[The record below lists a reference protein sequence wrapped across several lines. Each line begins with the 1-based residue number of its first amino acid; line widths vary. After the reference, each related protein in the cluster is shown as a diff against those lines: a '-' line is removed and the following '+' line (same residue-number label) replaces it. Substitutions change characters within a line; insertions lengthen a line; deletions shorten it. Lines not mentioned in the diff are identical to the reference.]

1 MPDIDRERADHYL
14 VEIKESLAVLKDIT
28 TGSGVEG
35 FVEDTMK
42 VRAMKYTIV
51 VMVEAICN
59 LFRHILAKRFHEV
72 VEEYMEAV
80 IKMREKG
87 ILSKE
92 ISEKLIPLTKLR
104 HQLIHGYWK
113 TDDRR
118 LFEETRDNLDVIET
132 LVTEMKVFLISIQ
145 KEENT
150 P

>member
-1 MPDIDRERADHYL
+1 MPDIDRERADYYL

-28 TGSGVEG
+28 TKSGVED

>member
-1 MPDIDRERADHYL
+1 MPDIDKERAEQYL
-14 VEIKESLAVLKDIT
+14 VEIKESLTVLKGIT
-28 TGSGVEG
+28 TGSS
-35 FVEDTMK
+35 VEDFVNDPMK

-59 LFRHILAKRFHEV
+59 FFRHILAKRFREV
-72 VEEYMEAV
+72 VEEYIETV

-118 LFEETRDNLDVIET
+118 LFEETKDNLGVIEN
-132 LVTEMKVFLISIQ
+132 LVTEMNVFLQSLL
-145 KEENT
+145 KEG
-150 P
+150 